1 MHHIFTDNPLDRGD
15 TARRDEE
22 WLRQTALD
30 VNSKILPMW
39 RLTIPLQYSKGSV
52 SLRWASMASTKLSPE
67 SNTLFLGLRGGIS
80 HFAVDISQYED
91 PSSAPG
97 LDSTW
102 KFEEART
109 AATILSVDETGII
122 AQARAQIHWHS
133 THKYCGACGNLTYQR
148 RGGQIR
154 TCQKCKQD
162 HFPRTD
168 PVVIAVI
175 EHNDM
180 CLLGQSRGRLSQMS
194 MYSALAGFV
203 DQGESIEEAVRREV
217 MEEAGIEVGQVL
229 YHSSQPW
236 PFPHSL
242 MIGCHGIALTTDI
255 KKDEEEMT
263 DVRWFARA
271 DVLSALD
278 LNHDHLNVPQP
289 MAIAHHLIR
298 SWAEGDVPLTEP
310 NT

>member
-1 MHHIFTDNPLDRGD
+1 MHHVFTGNPLDRGD
-15 TARRDEE
+15 TERRDED

-30 VNSKILPMW
+30 VNSRVLPVW
-39 RLTIPLQYSKGSV
+39 RLNIPLQDSKGSA
-52 SLRWASMASTKLSPE
+52 SLRWANMAPAELSLGT
-67 SNTLFLGLRGGIS
+67 NTLFLGTQDGIS

-91 PSSAPG
+91 PRSAPG
-97 LDSTW
+97 LDASW
-102 KFEEART
+102 KFEEARI
-109 AATILSVDETGII
+109 AASILSASEAGVV
-122 AQARAQIHWHS
+122 AQARAQIHWHT
-133 THKYCGACGNLTYQR
+133 THKYCGVCGNPTYQR

-154 TCQKCKQD
+154 TCQKCSHD

-175 EHNDM
+175 EHEDM

-217 MEEAGIEVGQVL
+217 MEESGIEVGQVL

-242 MIGCHGIALTTDI
+242 MIGCHGAALTTEIQKD
-255 KKDEEEMT
+255 DEEMA
-263 DVRWFARA
+263 DVRWFTRE
-271 DVLSALD
+271 DVLSALEC
-278 LNHDHLNVPQP
+278 NHDHLNVPQP
-289 MAIAHHLIR
+289 IAIAHHLIR
-298 SWAEGDVPLTEP
+298 SWAERRITFPEAKA
-310 NT
+310 